1 MGAAVRVVVD
11 AAVPVAEVH
20 EYLVADVALD
30 GSARGSCRGCRP
42 LPSRPGLFIVTV
54 RETDPGKG
62 DGGIVTDTG
71 TKPLISWTDWFIIRS
86 RPDGLASHGRFSNW
100 IQ

>member
-1 MGAAVRVVVD
+1 
-11 AAVPVAEVH
+11 
-20 EYLVADVALD
+20 
-30 GSARGSCRGCRP
+30 
-42 LPSRPGLFIVTV
+42 LFIVTV